1 MSIKKTQHNR
11 HGENQIIALNSAPNL
26 DGFEEQK
33 ANARGELIVGHSET
47 GATHVVVSD
56 KAKLYRKRGAEVAYL
71 CLGEPTEL
79 LHRGD
84 RHKPGPLKAGW
95 HAVVVKRQANE
106 DEGWSPVQD

>member
-1 MSIKKTQHNR
+1 MATKKIEQNR
-11 HGENQIIALNSAPNL
+11 HGENQLIELKNAPNL
-26 DGFEEQK
+26 DGYEEEK
-33 ANARGELIVGHSET
+33 PNGRGELIVGHSET
-47 GATHVVVSD
+47 GATHVVVND
-56 KAKLYRKRGAEVAYL
+56 KAKLYRKRGTEITYL

-84 RHKPGPLKAGW
+84 RHQPGPLKAGW